1 MRKTLFLT
9 SLILSIV
16 VGWFFGYINFPF
28 IDQSQSFWVGLIGG
42 LVIVSLVITI
52 TNARSKLFNQ
62 SRSSLKAKLLF
73 PIVLTTLFIA
83 VLFLWAKN
91 RSLESRVNVLN
102 EQTPYSNSISSSQQ
116 VEFLAIM
123 NSLLDSVG
131 NELKS
136 SKNNTLS
143 ISTIGR
149 IVAFSQ
155 SIESYQ
161 FIASDTGVYKKVSPV
176 KGQLLLGLIHM
187 KMDSSSFNQIKKQ
200 VSFAGADLS
209 NANLSGYN
217 LEGINLS
224 EANFTG
230 ASLMG
235 TNLSKSNLFGAIFH
249 KALMQDVDL
258 SYSILTRANLSWSN
272 LSGSSLFMAKIEK
285 VDLRNAKLNKAN
297 LKGAILNQSMLNS
310 AMLNEADLTGCEL
323 NMASLIAVNLSNA
336 RLVNVPILN
345 STFFD
350 ANLSHTKVDSAW
362 LAGLDK
368 WKLNGKDELVKFYE
382 MSFDKNLD
390 EWELIEK
397 D

>member
-155 SIESYQ
+155 
-161 FIASDTGVYKKVSPV
+161 
-176 KGQLLLGLIHM
+176 
-187 KMDSSSFNQIKKQ
+187 
-200 VSFAGADLS
+200 
-209 NANLSGYN
+209 
-217 LEGINLS
+217 
-224 EANFTG
+224 
-230 ASLMG
+230 
-235 TNLSKSNLFGAIFH
+235 
-249 KALMQDVDL
+249 
-258 SYSILTRANLSWSN
+258 
-272 LSGSSLFMAKIEK
+272 
-285 VDLRNAKLNKAN
+285 
-297 LKGAILNQSMLNS
+297 
-310 AMLNEADLTGCEL
+310 
-323 NMASLIAVNLSNA
+323 
-336 RLVNVPILN
+336 
-345 STFFD
+345 
-350 ANLSHTKVDSAW
+350 
-362 LAGLDK
+362 
-368 WKLNGKDELVKFYE
+368 
-382 MSFDKNLD
+382 
-390 EWELIEK
+390 
-397 D
+397 